1 MCVGCSSI
9 ERVEWEAGWPECLKL
24 SWTGAVEAV
33 VEVVV
38 EMVVEVVVV
47 EVEGKAGKRNTFS
60 SFSSSPVET
69 PDRGGG

>member
-38 EMVVEVVVV
+38 AV
-47 EVEGKAGKRNTFS
+47 VEGKAGKRNTFS

>member
-38 EMVVEVVVV
+38 V

>member
-24 SWTGAVEAV
+24 SWTVAVEAV

-38 EMVVEVVVV
+38 VV
-47 EVEGKAGKRNTFS
+47 VEGKAGKRNTFS

>member
-24 SWTGAVEAV
+24 SWTGTVEAV
-33 VEVVV
+33 VEA
-38 EMVVEVVVV
+38 EAVVVV
-47 EVEGKAGKRNTFS
+47 EVEGKARKRNTFS